1 MDTFEFNKIAGA
13 VLFVLLIIVGIG
25 TIGDIL
31 VSPKQLYEPVYK
43 VDVPDAEAGHAT
55 AAAPAEAE
63 VAPIPVRLATA
74 DVEDGM
80 KEAKKCAACH
90 SFEQGGPNKVGPNL
104 WNVVGGPTAHR
115 DDFTYSESM
124 AAMGAT
130 WSFEALDEFL
140 ANPKAY
146 VPGTKMAFAG
156 VKNPQKRADLVAYL
170 RSLSESP
177 VPLPEVPAEA
187 PATDA
192 PAAETPAAETPAA
205 ETPAKGGGMSDEVT
219 PPVERDSAAEP
230 AKH

>member
-55 AAAPAEAE
+55 AAAPAAPE
-63 VAPIPVRLATA
+63 VAPIPVRLADA
-74 DVEDGM
+74 SVEDGM

-90 SFEQGGPNKVGPNL
+90 SFDQGGPNKVGPNL
-104 WNVVGGPTAHR
+104 WGVVGGPTAHR
-115 DDFTYSESM
+115 DDFTYSESL
-124 AAMGAT
+124 AGMGAT
-130 WSFEALDEFL
+130 WSFEALDHFL
-140 ANPKAY
+140 ADPKAY

-156 VKNPQKRADLVAYL
+156 VKNPQKRADVIAYL

-177 VPLPEVPAEA
+177 VPLPEVTAA
-187 PATDA
+187 DAA
-192 PAAETPAAETPAA
+192 PAADGTMEKAAPAEHGT
-205 ETPAKGGGMSDEVT
+205 
-219 PPVERDSAAEP
+219 AAEP